1 MKIRLIFFIIS
12 TTIFILSLIA
22 ICCAP
27 IINRVSNTD
36 FENWKSNNCQYFSDM
51 ESLDEI
57 ELKTID
63 RLTIL
68 KNLCNR
74 QKAMYNLEYAS
85 LIIGTALSFVCFYLS
100 FLLILKVGTSFKNK
114 IGIIGVIAGIICF
127 ILTFVYVC
135 YSGYIF
141 NNDPA
146 YGAIDFNY
154 NSLNYAVNK
163 LFSNG
168 ATYKWLDN
176 KYITA
181 YEDDT
186 GYYSMYIKYKD
197 LGDKQYNYDKDI
209 WEKYQKNRLTD
220 TCYQGYN
227 NKNTQV
233 SSCDYLFPVPTQE
246 VKNKYLYDRWLT
258 TLVLSC
264 FIFIFNLCLSFFG
277 FLLYKEQPDNSDL
290 DNSSPNI
297 LQINTK
303 NNNNN
308 EVIINN
314 ENNPN

>member
-51 ESLDEI
+51 ESLDEK

-114 IGIIGVIAGIICF
+114 IGIIGFIAGIICF

-146 YGAIDFNY
+146 YGAINFDY
-154 NSLNYAVNK
+154 NSLNYAVKK

-186 GYYSMYIKYKD
+186 GDYSMYIKYKD

-209 WEKYQKNRLTD
+209 WEKYQKNSDTD
-220 TCYQGYN
+220 ACYQYI

-264 FIFIFNLCLSFFG
+264 FI
-277 FLLYKEQPDNSDL
+277 E
-290 DNSSPNI
+290 
-297 LQINTK
+297 
-303 NNNNN
+303 
-308 EVIINN
+308 
-314 ENNPN
+314 

>member
-1 MKIRLIFFIIS
+1 
-12 TTIFILSLIA
+12 
-22 ICCAP
+22 
-27 IINRVSNTD
+27 
-36 FENWKSNNCQYFSDM
+36 M
-51 ESLDEI
+51 E
-57 ELKTID
+57 
-63 RLTIL
+63 
-68 KNLCNR
+68 
-74 QKAMYNLEYAS
+74 
-85 LIIGTALSFVCFYLS
+85 
-100 FLLILKVGTSFKNK
+100 
-114 IGIIGVIAGIICF
+114 
-127 ILTFVYVC
+127 
-135 YSGYIF
+135 
-141 NNDPA
+141 
-146 YGAIDFNY
+146 
-154 NSLNYAVNK
+154 K

-186 GYYSMYIKYKD
+186 GDYSMYIKYKD

-209 WEKYQKNRLTD
+209 WEKYQKNSDTD
-220 TCYQGYN
+220 VCYQVN
-227 NKNTQV
+227 INKNTQV
-233 SSCDYLFPVPTQE
+233 TSCDYLFPVPTQE